1 MFLDQ
6 RLLDSPRKKKR
17 GTRLN
22 DFVGQALSDIQSSS
36 FDTIPTK
43 MLGSLSHQQSTQSL
57 KFLIDNNPPER
68 SSHASDSKAFY
79 EILNSTLIHE
89 GLGK

>member
-1 MFLDQ
+1 MTLTVA
-6 RLLDSPRKKKR
+6 SN
-17 GTRLN
+17 G
-22 DFVGQALSDIQSSS
+22 S
-36 FDTIPTK
+36 FDTIPAK
-43 MLGSLSHQQSTQSL
+43 MSGSLSHQQSTQSL